1 MASKALQGAGLPIPQ
16 VPKTLLM
23 IRPATQ
29 LVNEAP
35 CTANI
40 VDKLGDWDQLLQ
52 TRRLGPTDP

>member
-1 MASKALQGAGLPIPQ
+1 MASKALQGAGLLIPQ

-40 VDKLGDWDQLLQ
+40 VDKLGDWDQLI
-52 TRRLGPTDP
+52 RR